1 MEKKDSLWLYPAKC
15 VVSIPY
21 SPPTNTKARWIVC
34 KSIKEKNMKVKAKLT
49 KKPVKTATK
58 RKATV
63 TKAKKTKNVSTPKK
77 KAVQTK
83 RPAKNTGTKT
93 IVIKIDKSLLR

>member
-1 MEKKDSLWLYPAKC
+1 
-15 VVSIPY
+15 
-21 SPPTNTKARWIVC
+21 
-34 KSIKEKNMKVKAKLT
+34 MKVKAKLT

-63 TKAKKTKNVSTPKK
+63 TKAKKAKNVSTPKK